1 MLQVWTAEKPHPQ
14 EEVREGW
21 MICTSPLYLK
31 ISLTIVALN
40 DIISFLGHS
49 QAFLSIWSLFQ
60 YLDCLWAQIQ
70 KLKKD
75 RWQERH
81 ILRPYIAFDSVLCEA
96 LQHNLPPFTPPGH
109 MPDAQYPMPRV
120 VFRMFDYTDAPEVR
134 CSVNIRTFWPNVQ
147 SGFIWFDA
155 RFPLC
160 PPPGS
165 CYAWQPFCGE
175 ICNWRKPALYHQN
188 SLEREENMVGNR
200 L

>member
-14 EEVREGW
+14 EEVGGAW
-21 MICTSPLYLK
+21 MICTAFLYSK
-31 ISLTIVALN
+31 ISLKIVIRN
-40 DIISFLGHS
+40 DIISSLSHS
-49 QAFLSIWSLFQ
+49 QAVFFLFFSILSVIQ

-109 MPDAQYPMPRV
+109 MPDTQYPMPRV

-134 CSVNIRTFWPNVQ
+134 RCCLRRRTF
-147 SGFIWFDA
+147 
-155 RFPLC
+155 
-160 PPPGS
+160 
-165 CYAWQPFCGE
+165 
-175 ICNWRKPALYHQN
+175 
-188 SLEREENMVGNR
+188 
-200 L
+200 

>member
-1 MLQVWTAEKPHPQ
+1 MKCA
-14 EEVREGW
+14 
-21 MICTSPLYLK
+21 PL
-31 ISLTIVALN
+31 SL
-40 DIISFLGHS
+40 SFT
-49 QAFLSIWSLFQ
+49 Q

-134 CSVNIRTFWPNVQ
+134 LQRSARPLANQATVCLLCRSHKLSSCSSP
-147 SGFIWFDA
+147 GA
-155 RFPLC
+155 RH
-160 PPPGS
+160 
-165 CYAWQPFCGE
+165 ARQPFCGE
-175 ICNWRKPALYHQN
+175 ICNRGKPALYHQD
-188 SLEREENMVGNR
+188 SLEREENMVGDR
-200 L
+200 CGSAR